1 MTKDVLIS
9 VSGIQFG
16 PDVDGEKVEVITKGN
31 YYKKNN
37 KHYLLY
43 DEITEGIDGVTKNL
57 VKFDDNAFQLTKS
70 GVTNVNMLFEENK
83 RNITNYITPF
93 GNIMI
98 GIDARSIEVEES
110 KDQIRIR
117 IDYALDV
124 NYEHLAN
131 CEIRMDISSKSDSS
145 FSLEGKKEGAS

>member
-1 MTKDVLIS
+1 MTKDVMIS

-31 YYKKNN
+31 YYKKRN

-43 DEITEGIDGVTKNL
+43 DEITEGIDGVTKNT
-57 VKFDDNAFQLTKS
+57 VKFDDKAFQLTKS

-93 GNIMI
+93 GSITI
-98 GIDARSIEVEES
+98 GIDAHNIEVTETEE
-110 KDQIRIR
+110 QIRIR

-124 NYEHLAN
+124 NYEHLAD
-131 CEIRMDISSKSDSS
+131 CEIRMDISAKDA
-145 FSLEGKKEGAS
+145 FSLDPLPQ

>member
-1 MTKDVLIS
+1 MTKDVMIS

-31 YYKKNN
+31 YYKKKN

-43 DEITEGIDGVTKNL
+43 DEITEGIDGVTKNT
-57 VKFDDNAFQLTKS
+57 VKFDENAFQLTKS

-93 GNIMI
+93 GSITI
-98 GIDARSIEVEES
+98 GIDAHNIEVTETEE
-110 KDQIRIR
+110 QIRIR

-131 CEIRMDISSKSDSS
+131 CEIRMNISSKDT
-145 FSLEGKKEGAS
+145 FSLDHTMQ

>member
-9 VSGIQFG
+9 VSGLQFG
-16 PDVDGEKVEVITKGN
+16 PDTDGEKVEVITKGN

-43 DEITEGIDGVTKNL
+43 DEVMEGMEGVTKNT
-57 VKFDDNAFQLTKS
+57 VKFDDKAFSIMKS

-93 GNIMI
+93 GSIMI
-98 GIDARSIEVEES
+98 GIDARHIEVTETDE
-110 KDQIRIR
+110 QIHIR

-131 CEIRMDISSKSDSS
+131 CEIRMDISSKDT
-145 FSLEGKKEGAS
+145 FSLDHTMQ

>member
-16 PDVDGEKVEVITKGN
+16 PDVDSEKVEVITKGS
-31 YYKKNN
+31 YYKKKN

-43 DEITEGIDGVTKNL
+43 DEVMEGIDGVTKNL
-57 VKFDDNAFQLTKS
+57 VKFDDKAFQLTKS

-98 GIDARSIEVEES
+98 GIDAHNIEVEET
-110 KDQIRIR
+110 KDRIHIR

-124 NYEHLAN
+124 NCEYLAN
-131 CEIRMDISSKSDSS
+131 CEIRMDISSKSENS
-145 FSLEGKKEGAS
+145 FSLDQKIQ

>member
-1 MTKDVLIS
+1 MTKDVMIS

-31 YYKKNN
+31 YYEKKN

-43 DEITEGIDGVTKNL
+43 DEITEGIDGVTKNT
-57 VKFDDNAFQLTKS
+57 VKFDENAFQLTKS

-93 GNIMI
+93 GSITI
-98 GIDARSIEVEES
+98 GIDAHNIEVIETDE
-110 KDQIRIR
+110 QIRIR

-131 CEIRMDISSKSDSS
+131 CEIRMDISSKDA
-145 FSLEGKKEGAS
+145 FSLDPITQ

>member
-9 VSGIQFG
+9 VSGMQFG
-16 PDVDGEKVEVITKGN
+16 PETNGEQIEVITKGN
-31 YYKKNN
+31 YYKKKD

-43 DEITEGIDGVTKNL
+43 DEVMEGMDGVTKNL
-57 VKFDDNAFQLTKS
+57 IRFDSKVFQLTKS

-93 GNIMI
+93 GSITIGVDAHNI
-98 GIDARSIEVEES
+98 DVEET
-110 KDQIRIR
+110 KDQIRIK

-131 CEIRMDISSKSDSS
+131 CEIRMDISSKSEGA
-145 FSLEGKKEGAS
+145 FSLDQPMI

>member
-1 MTKDVLIS
+1 MTKDVMIS

-31 YYKKNN
+31 YYKKRT

-43 DEITEGIDGVTKNL
+43 DEITEGIDGVTKNT
-57 VKFDDNAFQLTKS
+57 VKFDDKAFQLTKS

-93 GNIMI
+93 GSITI
-98 GIDARSIEVEES
+98 GIDAHNIEVTETEE
-110 KDQIRIR
+110 QIRIR

-124 NYEHLAN
+124 NYEHLAD
-131 CEIRMDISSKSDSS
+131 CEIRMDISAKDA
-145 FSLEGKKEGAS
+145 FSLDPLPQ

>member
-9 VSGIQFG
+9 VSGMQFG
-16 PDVDGEKVEVITKGN
+16 PETNGEQIEVITKGN
-31 YYKKNN
+31 YYKKKD

-43 DEITEGIDGVTKNL
+43 DEVMEGMDGVKKNL
-57 VKFDDNAFQLTKS
+57 IRFDSKVFQLTKS

-93 GNIMI
+93 GSITIGVDAHNI
-98 GIDARSIEVEES
+98 DVEET
-110 KDQIRIR
+110 KDQIRIK

-124 NYEHLAN
+124 NGDGIVSIKDVTRLNEYLN
-131 CEIRMDISSKSDSS
+131 DNTVEIH
-145 FSLEGKKEGAS
+145 

>member
-1 MTKDVLIS
+1 MTKDVMIS

-16 PDVDGEKVEVITKGN
+16 PDVDGEKIEVITKGS
-31 YYKKNN
+31 YYKKKD

-43 DEITEGIDGVTKNL
+43 DEISEGTEGIAKNM
-57 VKFDDNAFQLTKS
+57 VKFDDKAFQLTKS
-70 GVTNVNMLFEENK
+70 GLTNVNMLFEENK

-93 GNIMI
+93 GSIMI
-98 GIDARSIEVEES
+98 GIDAHSIEVTETEE
-110 KDQIRIR
+110 QIRIR

-131 CEIRMDISSKSDSS
+131 CEIRMDISAKNA
-145 FSLEGKKEGAS
+145 FSLDKMMQ